1 MLSSHAHT
9 ETFPVRIAP
18 VPVFSYAT
26 RVIHV
31 VLWMCFPPWR
41 ANALPTWKT
50 PLYSSSHS
58 GPDGDKQAVLADP
71 SPSSGTPPFFA
82 REVGR
87 WLHSSTQSQRVAGVY
102 VTLRSNSW
110 ARTSLR

>member
-18 VPVFSYAT
+18 VPVRFYAT

-31 VLWMCFPPWR
+31 VLWRCFPPWR
-41 ANALPTWKT
+41 AYTLPTWKT

-71 SPSSGTPPFFA
+71 SPSSGTPHI
-82 REVGR
+82 G
-87 WLHSSTQSQRVAGVY
+87 QG
-102 VTLRSNSW
+102 
-110 ARTSLR
+110 